1 MTEDNINRESIFNSS
16 KTQEYETKIFNFF
29 KKEKYVNKDN
39 LLSFL
44 NNIIDEDNKFNSD
57 ELEILW
63 NHLLSYTNSDKLNYE
78 ETKKGFLD
86 FISQQN
92 DNSFSRDIR
101 VSFVNDNIEPNF
113 DKKKEFEDLVFNFD
127 GEKLRKILLFF
138 KILHISSKRQLF
150 HKEIEE
156 TIQLYYNSLQIELND
171 LLQFISFFSDF
182 QKRDKTYIIYQ
193 NIYQIVEKTINNNV
207 KEYKKI
213 YIENGNNEYGESY
226 DNFNI
231 CLEDIF
237 KDEEES
243 IIYPL
248 LIKKDF
254 QEDNDYFSLENDF
267 LSKRRKN
274 RVNILNEYFLKFQ
287 NEYKQLK
294 EEYIL
299 LSDEKNKDLYNE
311 DYKERIEE
319 LIQEVNILNQEKEK
333 KNDIIENKN
342 EIICQQEKLI
352 QDLNVKCC
360 ESQMKIE
367 VLNEDN
373 KLSKLKYQELEKNYN
388 NNINELI
395 IKLNK
400 EEKEKEKE
408 KEVNLHSS
416 ISTNFSQYEEIKK
429 KLENKSNEEIL
440 CSAIHQ
446 YNENK
451 TLNQKIK
458 SLESSLNELRQKN
471 ESIESSLNVYK
482 TNYYILK
489 TENENLKIELNDI
502 KKENEINKIFRP
514 SNVFN
519 RISRYRESESES
531 KIKNIPI
538 TDFHFSKNTKKENIL
553 DENKGKQ

>member
-16 KTQEYETKIFNFF
+16 KIQEYETKIFNFF

-57 ELEILW
+57 ELEFLW

-113 DKKKEFEDLVFNFD
+113 
-127 GEKLRKILLFF
+127 EKINNPSLQNIPF
-138 KILHISSKRQLF
+138 
-150 HKEIEE
+150 EE
-156 TIQLYYNSLQIELND
+156 TIQLYYNSLQIVLND

-213 YIENGNNEYGESY
+213 YIENKNNEYGESY

-274 RVNILNEYFLKFQ
+274 RVNILNEYFLNFK
-287 NEYKQLK
+287 NEYKNLK
-294 EEYIL
+294 EEYLL

-352 QDLNVKCC
+352 QDLNNKCC

-367 VLNEDN
+367 R
-373 KLSKLKYQELEKNYN
+373 
-388 NNINELI
+388 
-395 IKLNK
+395 
-400 EEKEKEKE
+400 
-408 KEVNLHSS
+408 
-416 ISTNFSQYEEIKK
+416 KK
-429 KLENKSNEEIL
+429 I
-440 CSAIHQ
+440 
-446 YNENK
+446 
-451 TLNQKIK
+451 
-458 SLESSLNELRQKN
+458 
-471 ESIESSLNVYK
+471 
-482 TNYYILK
+482 
-489 TENENLKIELNDI
+489 
-502 KKENEINKIFRP
+502 
-514 SNVFN
+514 
-519 RISRYRESESES
+519 
-531 KIKNIPI
+531 
-538 TDFHFSKNTKKENIL
+538 
-553 DENKGKQ
+553 